1 MDMVHTN
8 GSMAECMKANGQ
20 ITICTAKE
28 FTTIQ
33 KVSFMRGK
41 TPYNSIILANFKV
54 FFKSYLF
61 LIVFNKLF

>member
-1 MDMVHTN
+1 M
-8 GSMAECMKANGQ
+8 
-20 ITICTAKE
+20 IRCTAKE